1 MDAKSAA
8 VLPNMK
14 KGHRAT
20 VNFLIKQ
27 GASTNNLKEMNS
39 ILFSLL
45 IQIGQGDLATGCSL
59 NIVYFIIHCNPSLP
73 YIALRDLKALN
84 EMQVYSHSYWLVIF
98 STTNSCRVLARDR
111 WQTFKNS

>member
-59 NIVYFIIHCNPSLP
+59 NIVFFPQ
-73 YIALRDLKALN
+73 DVMVFLN
-84 EMQVYSHSYWLVIF
+84 SAISVGYRPAI
-98 STTNSCRVLARDR
+98 
-111 WQTFKNS
+111 